1 MDSYGSHCT
10 KPTERSRPFCK
21 PQTKFLVTL
30 FATIVM
36 VCGKVNFTNLSRYSD
51 LNERTYHRQ
60 YQHEFEF
67 AAFNQAL
74 VSRAS
79 RTGATLLAV
88 MACSFIAKRGKAS
101 SEWMHFGMVGRVALQ
116 SD

>member
-1 MDSYGSHCT
+1 
-10 KPTERSRPFCK
+10 
-21 PQTKFLVTL
+21 
-30 FATIVM
+30 M
-36 VCGKVNFTNLSRYSD
+36 VCGKVNFTNLSRHSD